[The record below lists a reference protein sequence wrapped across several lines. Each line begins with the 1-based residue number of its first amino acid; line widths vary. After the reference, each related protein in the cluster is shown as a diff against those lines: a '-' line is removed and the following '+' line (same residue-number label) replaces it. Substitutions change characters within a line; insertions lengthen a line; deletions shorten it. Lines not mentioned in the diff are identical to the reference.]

1 MDNLED
7 SPTNGLRERSRSF
20 DLFVNN
26 LHLAV
31 TREELVAMFEEYG
44 RVRHV
49 TIIRRE
55 EFKTHK
61 FGYVVLDSAESTRL
75 AIKELDGTHVRGLQ
89 LRVERS
95 FGRTAHSLGESP
107 EEELWC
113 NVARI
118 GPGNSGFGGKG
129 RQAEIFPRFRGVASE
144 KKKKN
149 GRRIWTSYLRSMGN
163 PWSPYNVNR
172 TSEVFL

>member
-107 EEELWC
+107 EE
-113 NVARI
+113 
-118 GPGNSGFGGKG
+118 
-129 RQAEIFPRFRGVASE
+129 
-144 KKKKN
+144 
-149 GRRIWTSYLRSMGN
+149 
-163 PWSPYNVNR
+163 
-172 TSEVFL
+172 